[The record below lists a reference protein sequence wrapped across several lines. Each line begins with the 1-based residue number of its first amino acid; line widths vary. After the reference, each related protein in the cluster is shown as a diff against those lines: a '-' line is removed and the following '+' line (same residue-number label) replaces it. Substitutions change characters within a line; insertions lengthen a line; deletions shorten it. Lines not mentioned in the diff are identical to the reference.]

1 MLESIIKMRVVD
13 TDESIIQGLR
23 RTGLSKEMGSLE
35 SCSFLVLE
43 EDNGKI
49 VGAGGVGGLFNVP
62 SLQIDKEYQ
71 GKGIGKILLS
81 ATLEEAKRRGYSFI
95 SGSRNPENVRAIKLH
110 DFHGF
115 QPVFRIH
122 YSQGMVRDI
131 IILVLRP
138 RGKIVAK
145 FLSLFNNLIVT
156 IILACVLRIAKP
168 LFRKVLTYPP
178 EDFPDPDIKHII
190 SNFEKLPKIKIT

>member
-1 MLESIIKMRVVD
+1 MSESIIEMRIVD
-13 TDESIIQGLR
+13 TNESTIQELR
-23 RTGLSKEMGSLE
+23 RSGLSKEMGSLE

-43 EDNGKI
+43 EDNGRV

-62 SLQIDKEYQ
+62 SLQIDKDYQ

-81 ATLEEAKRRGYSFI
+81 TTIEEAKKRGYSFI
-95 SGSRNPENVRAIKLH
+95 SGSRNPENIRAIKLH

-115 QPVFRIH
+115 QPIFRIH
-122 YSQGMVRDI
+122 YSQNMVRDI

-145 FLSLFNNLIVT
+145 FLGLFNSLIGT
-156 IILACVLRIAKP
+156 IILACALRIAKP

-178 EDFPDPDIKHII
+178 EDFPDPNIKHII
-190 SNFEKLPKIKIT
+190 SNFEKLPKIKIK